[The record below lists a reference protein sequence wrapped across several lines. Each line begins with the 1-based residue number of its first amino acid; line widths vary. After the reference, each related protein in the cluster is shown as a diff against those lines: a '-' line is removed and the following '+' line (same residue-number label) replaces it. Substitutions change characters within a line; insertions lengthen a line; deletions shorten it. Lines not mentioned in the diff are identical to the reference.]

1 MAKRLITK
9 AGLDRITPKQLKA
22 VARSH
27 LSPRLLLGKWE
38 NCDRRTRGVVRVVLG
53 RSGSVFTVQ
62 LFGARTPTPCDWGV
76 MRGVVYSESVSSAVG
91 IAFTA
96 HYKFSFKEVVVTGH
110 LDQGCLTLEHYNRF
124 TDGSGRCDYYM
135 KERFCRH

>member
-38 NCDRRTRGVVRVVLG
+38 NCDRRTRGVARVVLG

-76 MRGVVYSESVSSAVG
+76 VRGVVYSESVSSAVG
-91 IAFTA
+91 IPFTA

-110 LDQGCLTLEHYNRF
+110 LDQGCLTLEYYNRF